1 MPGRFCNSLR
11 LVGRLIN
18 TYRLIKVS
26 SVLFQWE
33 AMVVLTETMAWEEGL
48 EWVVAV
54 EVVMAW
60 EVLRPEGREVPAL
73 EVWRLDLET
82 GSAWS
87 VEM

>member
-1 MPGRFCNSLR
+1 M
-11 LVGRLIN
+11 
-18 TYRLIKVS
+18 
-26 SVLFQWE
+26 
-33 AMVVLTETMAWEEGL
+33 VLTETMAWEEGL

-73 EVWRLDLET
+73 EVWRPDLET

-87 VEM
+87 VGM

>member
-1 MPGRFCNSLR
+1 MPGRFCNTLRSNASL
-11 LVGRLIN
+11 
-18 TYRLIKVS
+18 TPYRLIKAS
-26 SVLFQWE
+26 SVLSRWE
-33 AMVVLTETMAWEEGL
+33 AMVALTGTMAWEEGL
-48 EWVVAV
+48 EWVAAA

-73 EVWRLDLET
+73 EVWRPDLEI

>member
-1 MPGRFCNSLR
+1 M
-11 LVGRLIN
+11 
-18 TYRLIKVS
+18 
-26 SVLFQWE
+26 
-33 AMVVLTETMAWEEGL
+33 VLTETMAWEEAL

-73 EVWRLDLET
+73 EVWRPGLET

-87 VEM
+87 AEM

>member
-1 MPGRFCNSLR
+1 
-11 LVGRLIN
+11 
-18 TYRLIKVS
+18 
-26 SVLFQWE
+26 
-33 AMVVLTETMAWEEGL
+33 MVVLTGTMAWEEGL
-48 EWVVAV
+48 EWVAAV

-73 EVWRLDLET
+73 EVWRPDLET